1 MSVSRLIISVVFCA
15 VVCVP
20 AFPILHREQGAQQM
34 LASRPH
40 LRNRTTRFYER
51 AGVAVSF
58 RLHNGGVERA

>member
-20 AFPILHREQGAQQM
+20 AFILHREQDAQQM